1 VIIDHTNHR
10 VLDVLE
16 SREKAQ
22 VKAYLQ
28 KGLESGLFADVLEV
42 TTDMWDAYVNA
53 AEEVFGKQVRV
64 TIDRFHVMKN
74 FQERLTEARREIQR
88 ELSQADREALKGSR
102 WLWLTNDESLS
113 PEEKQRLD
121 ALCREYPR
129 LGQLRAEREHLRAIF
144 EDKTV
149 TTASLGQSRLKTW
162 LHQARSFGLKG
173 LDRFCQTL
181 ENWLPKIANYFVNR
195 SSNGPTEGFNN
206 GLRSILRRAFGMK
219 NFQHF
224 RARVLHLFGK
234 PRLQESP

>member
-1 VIIDHTNHR
+1 MIIDQTNHR

-16 SREKAQ
+16 SREKAV

-28 KGLESGLFADVLEV
+28 QGLDSGLFANVEEV

-53 AEEVFGKQVRV
+53 AQEAFGKTVRV

-74 FQERLTEARREIQR
+74 FQQRLSEARREIQR
-88 ELSQADREALKGSR
+88 ELPKAEREALKGSR
-102 WLWLTNDESLS
+102 WLWLKNEESLTL
-113 PEEKQRLD
+113 EEKQTLDRLSQQF
-121 ALCREYPR
+121 PR
-129 LGQLRAEREHLRAIF
+129 LGQLRAERESLRAIF
-144 EDKTV
+144 EDPSV
-149 TTASLGQSRLKTW
+149 QTASQGESRFRTW
-162 LHQARSFGLKG
+162 LQRAHALGLKA

-181 ENWLPKIANYFVNR
+181 ENWLKLIANYFVDR

-224 RARVLHLFGK
+224 RARALHLFGK
-234 PRLQESP
+234 PKTQESP

>member
-1 VIIDHTNHR
+1 MIVDHTNHR

-16 SREKAQ
+16 SREKAV

-28 KGLESGLFADVLEV
+28 QGLDNGLFAEVEEV
-42 TTDMWDAYVNA
+42 TTDMWDAYVHA
-53 AEEVFGKQVRV
+53 AEEVFGQQARV

-88 ELSQADREALKGSR
+88 ELSEADRQALKGSR

-121 ALCREYPR
+121 ALCETYPR
-129 LGQLRAEREHLRAIF
+129 LGQLRAERESLRAIF
-144 EDKTV
+144 EDQTV
-149 TTASLGQSRLKTW
+149 RTACEGQSRLETW
-162 LHQARSFGLKG
+162 LRHAKSLGLKG

-181 ENWLPKIANYFVNR
+181 ENWLGRIANYFLHR

-206 GLRSILRRAFGMK
+206 GLRSILRRAFGMR

-234 PRLQESP
+234 PKTQESP

>member
-1 VIIDHTNHR
+1 M
-10 VLDVLE
+10 LDVLE
-16 SREKAQ
+16 SREKAR

-28 KGLESGLFADVLEV
+28 RGLDSGLFADVEEV
-42 TTDMWDAYVNA
+42 TPDMWDAYVNA
-53 AEEVFGKQVRV
+53 AEEVFGKKVRV

-74 FQERLTEARREIQR
+74 FQERLTEARREIQCALP
-88 ELSQADREALKGSR
+88 EADREALKGSR
-102 WLWLTNDESLS
+102 WLWLTNEESLS

-121 ALCREYPR
+121 ALCQKYPR
-129 LGQLRAEREHLRAIF
+129 LGQLRAERERLRAIF
-144 EDKTV
+144 EDQNVKTD
-149 TTASLGQSRLKTW
+149 SLGRTRLTCW
-162 LHQARSFGLKG
+162 LRQARSLGLKG
-173 LDRFCQTL
+173 LNRFCQTL
-181 ENWLPKIANYFVNR
+181 ENWLGRIANYFVSR